1 MANTNALLR
10 AMFVAEDITMVK
22 ESVTKDKCFVVQHF
36 SYDSQRD
43 RVGVRMMSGTED
55 SSYIN
60 LVIRIANV
68 GTARLFYQQMNES
81 APFVYSIL
89 FNASF
94 NANDRLLD
102 FDDAMMV
109 KGYIVDIEETINTGN
124 LKQGDDTQVL
134 MKVKLLLSTITY
146 LGSEHNIELDI

>member
-1 MANTNALLR
+1 MANTNALIR

-22 ESVTKDKCFVVQHF
+22 DGITKDKCYVVQHY

-55 SSYIN
+55 SSYIT
-60 LVIRIANV
+60 LVIRIANS
-68 GTARLFYQQMNES
+68 GTGRQFYQQMTET

-89 FNASF
+89 FNATF
-94 NANDRLLD
+94 NSSNRLLD

-109 KGYIVDIEETINTGN
+109 KGYIVDIEEHINTGN
-124 LKQGDDTQVL
+124 LQQGDDTQVL

-146 LGSEHNIELDI
+146 LGSEHNIELVI